1 MRIALVSLD
10 QKWEDKAFNKDRCT
24 YFSKRVEQEFDGV
37 DLIIYPEM
45 TLTGFSVKN
54 PSLAECTESSP
65 TMKFFQGLAKST
77 HVSHAAGMIA
87 KRESGRHYNRCF
99 FIDKSGVVRGTYDKM
114 HTFSFAGESDSF
126 DRGDSLCSVY
136 VEGVRFGLSICYDLR
151 FSNLYASYRDTCDVV
166 LNIANWPAARKS
178 HWLAL
183 LKARAIENQNF
194 MIGVNR
200 VGIDRMGSI
209 YKGASNIF
217 DPLGERRR
225 PFYEEKELSVY
236 DLDLSLVRQTRGK
249 FPFIKDR
256 RQIL

>member
-1 MRIALVSLD
+1 
-10 QKWEDKAFNKDRCT
+10 
-24 YFSKRVEQEFDGV
+24 
-37 DLIIYPEM
+37 M
-45 TLTGFSVKN
+45 TLTGFSVNN
-54 PSLAECTESSP
+54 PSLAECIKSSP
-65 TMKFFQGLAKST
+65 TMKFFQDLAKNT
-77 HVSHAAGMIA
+77 GVSHAAGMIV
-87 KRESGRHYNRCF
+87 KRDSGRLYNRCF
-99 FIDKSGVVRGTYDKM
+99 FIDKIGVISGTYDKM

-136 VEGVRFGLSICYDLR
+136 GEGARFGLSICYELR

-200 VGIDRMGSI
+200 VGIDGRGSI
-209 YKGASNIF
+209 YDETSKIF
-217 DPLGERRR
+217 DPLGERCH
-225 PFYEEKELSVY
+225 PFHEETELSVY
-236 DLDLSLVRQTRGK
+236 DLDIPLERQTRET

-256 RQIL
+256 REIL